1 VNWTELQRGD
11 VLVDDNRITRDDVEL
26 VLLILTPP
34 TPESLLIEYL
44 SLVSGVYHSE
54 EMLSSGGEVERDGW
68 YVERLP

>member
-1 VNWTELQRGD
+1 MNWVELQRGD
-11 VLVDDNRITRDDVEL
+11 VLVDDNRISRDETVL

-54 EMLSSGGEVERDGW
+54 EMLSSGGQIESDGW
-68 YVERLP
+68 YIERPS

>member
-1 VNWTELQRGD
+1 MNWTELQRGD